1 MEQLQDA
8 AAPARTL
15 LPRRVLIL
23 ECDEVQAY
31 LKNPTLIETLEQ
43 RLLLLHR

>member
-1 MEQLQDA
+1 MEQFQDA
-8 AAPARTL
+8 AALASVL
-15 LPRRVLIL
+15 LPWPIWIL
-23 ECDEVQAY
+23 ERDGPQAY

>member
-8 AAPARTL
+8 TVLAHAL
-15 LPRRVLIL
+15 LPGLILIL
-23 ECDEVQAY
+23 ECDGIQVH

-43 RLLLLHR
+43 